1 MVDKNFQSHRLQFT
15 RVSTARGQL
24 PSIYVKELVQF
35 FTGKCSKEPEEQL
48 KEARRASELMGLRDL
63 AYILTN
69 MITGEGYLNKDVEM
83 HFHDRRCQR
92 LLDMFVGTG
101 KLAGNY
107 LHCLLEN
114 VKPADQNLNCKE
126 SATHRNS
133 TQLFKPQ

>member
-1 MVDKNFQSHRLQFT
+1 MDILLSLKVTSYNLPRNFKEIHPRMTQYFYFKSRLII
-15 RVSTARGQL
+15 
-24 PSIYVKELVQF
+24 PIEH

-92 LLDMFVGTG
+92 ILDIFVGTG
-101 KLAGNY
+101 KLAGNFWQFFARK
-107 LHCLLEN
+107 CLACSRE
-114 VKPADQNLNCKE
+114 P
-126 SATHRNS
+126 
-133 TQLFKPQ
+133 